1 MGVNGP
7 LHWGGSLRWVAH
19 AARLATASVNVH
31 RETTPHQ
38 LPRYRETRG
47 KRMGDSS
54 EVPFRTG
61 RDLGDR

>member
-19 AARLATASVNVH
+19 AARLATASVKVH
-31 RETTPHQ
+31 REMTASQ
-38 LPRYRETRG
+38 FLGLLGTRG